1 MVGAQVVVVKSGTEK
16 CNGPHRELRGTI
28 CSISENCFYI
38 ASEKMVVSS
47 AVPRSEPGPAGVGN
61 LDNTICLPTLIST
74 CSTMSSTISST
85 EQECRHMVERNSI
98 MVADSLPT
106 AMPESCST
114 AVGLESTEVDTEPS
128 ATSIKTVKKGKVL
141 TWTKAVVVQRV
152 LKATCVLAAFLP
164 RPHSDSGK
172 DIGATGDRDK
182 ICLLH
187 GSQHMLF
194 ATRTLS

>member
-1 MVGAQVVVVKSGTEK
+1 MVGAQVVVVKSGTEQ

-28 CSISENCFYI
+28 SSISENCFYI

-47 AVPRSEPGPAGVGN
+47 AVSRREPGPAGVGN
-61 LDNTICLPTLIST
+61 LDDKMCLPTLIST
-74 CSTMSSTISST
+74 YSTTSGTTSSI
-85 EQECRHMVERNSI
+85 EQKRQHLVKGNNS
-98 MVADSLPT
+98 MVADSLPN

-114 AVGLESTEVDTEPS
+114 AVGLESTEVATEPS
-128 ATSIKTVKKGKVL
+128 AMSINNVKKGKVL

-152 LKATCVLAAFLP
+152 LKATCVLAVFLP
-164 RPHSDSGK
+164 RQHSDVGR
-172 DIGATGDRDK
+172 DISAPGDQDR